1 TWSNSSGKYECYIN
15 SVASGAGAPLA
26 GNRVSN
32 NANDLK
38 IGIVGGNAFN
48 GSIDDLMILN
58 RSLTDEQII
67 NLYNN
72 RTDLISFNETSVDD
86 IWQACVT
93 GNDGIE
99 DSIEVCSDNLTIQA
113 LVANTLPTVPELVSP
128 LNNSAITNR
137 TPSFIWNNSVDAD
150 IDTLTYQILVD
161 DNSAFNNVEINVSS
175 IAEGTT
181 NTTYDSATTLNVD
194 TVYYWKIRANDS
206 TGYGEFSNVSNF
218 TLQSLLSITIST
230 DTVAFGSLGQNERND
245 TTDNNP
251 FPFSAE
257 NSGNIISNV
266 TITAT
271 SYFSTPA
278 FPSEYYQFRIEA
290 NETDG
295 FDISRSN
302 MTWVN
307 MSDSSATPHVIN
319 LNWESIKNDFLT
331 AINITVPDDEPAGA
345 KSSTVTFTIE

>member
-1 TWSNSSGKYECYIN
+1 
-15 SVASGAGAPLA
+15 L
-26 GNRVSN
+26 
-32 NANDLK
+32 
-38 IGIVGGNAFN
+38 
-48 GSIDDLMILN
+48 
-58 RSLTDEQII
+58 
-67 NLYNN
+67 
-72 RTDLISFNETSVDD
+72 
-86 IWQACVT
+86 
-93 GNDGIE
+93 
-99 DSIEVCSDNLTIQA
+99 
-113 LVANTLPTVPELVSP
+113 
-128 LNNSAITNR
+128 
-137 TPSFIWNNSVDAD
+137 VDAD
-150 IDTLTYQILVD
+150 SDTLTYQILVD

-181 NTTYDSATTLNVD
+181 NTTYDSATTLDVD

-206 TGYGEFSNVSNF
+206 TDYGEFSNVSNF
-218 TLQSLLSITIST
+218 TLQSLLSITVLT
-230 DTVAFGSLGQNERND
+230 DTVAFGNLGQNERND

-266 TITAT
+266 TVTST
-271 SYFSTPA
+271 SYFITPA
-278 FPSEYYQFRIEA
+278 FPSEYYQFKIEA

-307 MSDSSATPHVIN
+307 MSGSSATPHVIN